1 MKVIAAQ
8 LGLSTSTVSLALAN
22 KPVVAATTRARV
34 RDVAARLGY
43 RKNPLVAALMESRRW
58 RRTPSASPVI
68 AFLTLHATEDAWRS
82 NVSLDFFTG
91 CAREAARFGYKV
103 EPFWARAPH
112 MGARRLTQ
120 VLRTRGIQGI
130 VVGPGPGAGTDV
142 ELDWDYFSAASVSI
156 GLNNPRLDNLSCD
169 HFWCMREAM
178 LRCAAAGHTRV
189 GLVVGEATDTR
200 LQHRWSGA
208 WHAYVRA
215 LGLEENVEPLRT
227 VHTDTRNF
235 LAWLDRVRPQ
245 AVVGQFGPPT
255 LVRLEAAGLRIPH
268 DVSLVS
274 VVLGRRN
281 ERLTGLCEDREL
293 IGERAARHV
302 ISLIQHNETGIPAVP
317 CFLSTPGIWNEGET
331 LKTLQGIRP
340 ARSGQPAAVPAI
352 STM

>member
-22 KPVVAATTRARV
+22 KPVVAAATRARV
-34 RDVAARLGY
+34 QEAAARLGY

-68 AFLTLHATEDAWRS
+68 AFLTLDNTRDGWRS

-91 CAREAARFGYKV
+91 CAREAARFSYKV

-112 MGARRLTQ
+112 MDARRLTQ

-130 VVGPGPGAGTDV
+130 VVGTGPGTGTDV
-142 ELDWDYFSAASVSI
+142 ELDWEHFSAASVSI

-189 GLVVGEATDTR
+189 ALVAGEAADTR

-208 WHAYVRA
+208 YWAHVHA
-215 LGLEENVEPLRT
+215 LGLDADIAPLET
-227 VHTDTRNF
+227 GSTDTRNF

-255 LVRLEAAGLRIPH
+255 LARLEAAGLRIPH

-302 ISLIQHNETGIPAVP
+302 ISLIQHNETGVPAVP
-317 CFLSTPGIWNEGET
+317 CFLSTPGIWNEGKT
-331 LKTLQGIRP
+331 LKTLRGIRP
-340 ARSGQPAAVPAI
+340 ARSGQPGAVPAI